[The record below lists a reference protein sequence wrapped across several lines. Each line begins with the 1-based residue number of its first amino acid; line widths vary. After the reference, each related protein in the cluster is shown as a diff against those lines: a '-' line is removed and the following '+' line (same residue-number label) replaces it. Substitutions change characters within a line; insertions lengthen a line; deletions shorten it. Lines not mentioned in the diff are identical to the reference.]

1 MRKISNKKLLLKEII
16 DKLKQARKYFSYAD
30 IKTLLEKE
38 EINIT
43 LSSLKS
49 YVFEQVKNKVI
60 FDAGKGWYSS
70 IEKPFELN
78 IKPVQKIIKVIKEK
92 LPLLP
97 FSCWS
102 TEQLNSFTHHLLS
115 KFIIFVYTDSDYI
128 SNTAEILRNS
138 GYNVYENPNKAEIE
152 KSFRI
157 TEKTVVLLPSI
168 KKQPQANNNCAPI
181 EKMLIDFLMENR
193 HYKIMENSEAE
204 AVVVNAVNSD
214 RINISRAFSYAK
226 ERKFPAFSSTDYLR
240 LNEKGG
246 NS

>member
-1 MRKISNKKLLLKEII
+1 MSKKVYKKFLLKEII
-16 DKLKQARKYFSYAD
+16 EKLKQTHKYFSY
-30 IKTLLEKE
+30 E
-38 EINIT
+38 EIKSCLKKEDISIT

-49 YVFEQVKNKVI
+49 YVFELVKNKLI

-70 IEKPFELN
+70 IEKPFEPN
-78 IKPVQKIIKVIKEK
+78 IKPVQKIMKVIKGK

-128 SNTAEILRNS
+128 SNTAETLRNS

-181 EKMLIDFLMENR
+181 EKILIDFLMENR

-214 RINISRAFSYAK
+214 RINISRFFSYAK
-226 ERKFPAFSSTDYLR
+226 ERKFPAFSPTNYFR

-246 NS
+246 NG

>member
-1 MRKISNKKLLLKEII
+1 MSENYNKKFLLKEII
-16 DKLKQARKYFSYAD
+16 EKLKQTHKYFSY
-30 IKTLLEKE
+30 E
-38 EINIT
+38 EIKSCLKKENINIAP
-43 LSSLKS
+43 SSLKS
-49 YVFEQVKNKVI
+49 YVFELVKNKVI
-60 FDAGKGWYSS
+60 SDAGKGWYSS

-78 IKPVQKIIKVIKEK
+78 TKSVKKIIKIIKGK

-138 GYNVYENPNKAEIE
+138 SYNVYENPNKAEIE

-157 TEKTVVLLPSI
+157 TVKTVILLPSI

-181 EKMLIDFLMENR
+181 EKILIDFLMENR
-193 HYKIMENSEAE
+193 HYKIMESSEAE
-204 AVVVNAVNSD
+204 AVVVNAVNSY
-214 RINISRAFSYAK
+214 RINISRVFSYAK
-226 ERKFPAFSSTDYLR
+226 ERKFSAF
-240 LNEKGG
+240 
-246 NS
+246 

>member
-1 MRKISNKKLLLKEII
+1 MKNDTSKKKQLADVLE
-16 DKLKQARKYFSYAD
+16 KLKKEKNYFSY
-30 IKTLLEKE
+30 E
-38 EINIT
+38 EIKSLLKKAKIEIT

-49 YVFEQVKNKVI
+49 YVFELVKNKVI

-78 IKPVQKIIKVIKEK
+78 TNPVKSIIKIIKKEF
-92 LPLLP
+92 PLLD

-128 SNTAEILRNS
+128 SNPAEILRNC

-181 EKMLIDFLMENR
+181 EKILIDFLMENR

-204 AVVVNAVNSD
+204 AVVVKAVNSD
-214 RINISRAFSYAK
+214 RVNISKVFSYAK
-226 ERKFPAFSSTDYLR
+226 ERKFPAFSSTNYFR

-246 NS
+246 NG